1 MAIAVQGLRYQSV
14 TIASLD
20 GKIKKDLTN
29 SITSIDYYEDILS
42 PCITMTMDVTNIHSI
57 LNGLP
62 IRGGESVSMEIETV
76 SGTFLLDGENAMY
89 VYKVSNIKAEHT
101 NESFTL
107 HLVSREGLTNETV
120 RCQTVYRG
128 NLKNTVTK
136 ILKDD
141 LKTNKFKDENIEQTS
156 NSYSFIGNNKKPF
169 HTLIWLGPKS
179 VSTISGGPTGT
190 SGGDQSGIAKGT
202 AGFFFYEN
210 KDGFN
215 FRSIDSLVSNTR
227 IEASISNKKK
237 VYNYSYNQFVIEHN
251 NLNNN
256 FNINNYNFE
265 KNIDLMKSLRVG
277 MYSNKTY
284 FYDLYSNSLDLYK
297 YTIKDQVKSKLGAS
311 EGIVVSDEF
320 GDSVSRI
327 MVKVADRGILN
338 TDGSVSDKLRSGA
351 DMSMAYSRYN
361 LLFSQAIN
369 INVPLNINLKCGD
382 IIYAQFPKMEPAN
395 TGEVDPEQS
404 GFYLIK
410 ELRHHFDPTNK
421 MFTSIRLI
429 RDSYGL
435 YGPKNV

>member
-20 GKIKKDLTN
+20 GKTKKDLTN

-42 PCITMTMDVTNIHSI
+42 PCITMTMNVTNIYSI
-57 LNGLP
+57 INRLP

-76 SGTFLLDGENAMY
+76 SGTFVLDGENAMY
-89 VYKVSNIKAEHT
+89 VYKVSNIEAEHT

-169 HTLIWLGPKS
+169 HTLQWLGPKS

-227 IEASISNKKK
+227 IEASSANKKK
-237 VYNYSYNQFVIEHN
+237 VYNYSYDQYVIEHN

-256 FNINNYNFE
+256 FKLINYNFE

-297 YTIKDQVKSKLGAS
+297 YTLKDQVKNKLGAAES
-311 EGIVVSDEF
+311 IVVSDEF
-320 GDSVSRI
+320 GDSVTRI

-338 TDGSVSDKLRSGA
+338 PDGSVSNKLTSGA
-351 DMSMAYSRYN
+351 DVAMSYSRYN

-382 IIYAQFPKMEPAN
+382 IIYVQFPKMEPAN

-404 GFYLIK
+404 GFYLINN
-410 ELRHHFDPTNK
+410 LRHHFDPTNK
-421 MFTSIRLI
+421 MLTSLRIV

-435 YGPKNV
+435 YGPKNL

>member
-1 MAIAVQGLRYQSV
+1 MAIAIQGLRYQSV

-20 GKIKKDLTN
+20 GKTKKDLTN

-42 PCITMTMDVTNIHSI
+42 PCITMTMNVTNIYSI
-57 LNGLP
+57 LNRLP

-76 SGTFLLDGENAMY
+76 SGTFVLDGENAMY
-89 VYKVSNIKAEHT
+89 VYKVSNIEAEHT

-136 ILKDD
+136 ILKND

-169 HTLIWLGPKS
+169 HTLQWLGPKS

-227 IEASISNKKK
+227 IEASSANKKK
-237 VYNYSYNQFVIEHN
+237 VYNYSYDQYVIEHN

-256 FNINNYNFE
+256 FKLINYNFE

-297 YTIKDQVKSKLGAS
+297 YTLKDQVKNKLGAAES
-311 EGIVVSDEF
+311 IVVSDEF
-320 GDSVSRI
+320 GDSVTRI
-327 MVKVADRGILN
+327 MVKVADRGLLN
-338 TDGSVSDKLRSGA
+338 PDGSVSNKLTSGA
-351 DMSMAYSRYN
+351 DVAMSYSRYN

-382 IIYAQFPKMEPAN
+382 IIYVQFPKMEPAN

-404 GFYLIK
+404 GFYLINN
-410 ELRHHFDPTNK
+410 LRHHFDPTNK
-421 MFTSIRLI
+421 MLTSLRIV

-435 YGPKNV
+435 YGPKNL